1 MKCPCGGSTYVI
13 DTRKAGNEI
22 RRFRKCKVC
31 ERKLVT
37 METFVE
43 ALGKAPTIAQEPK
56 PKPKPKPPKV
66 PVATS
71 NKRKVEVRR
80 RLEDIK
86 LRVPSYYIEDDDY

>member
-1 MKCPCGGSTYVI
+1 MKCQCGGDTHVI
-13 DTRKAGNEI
+13 DTRKVGDGI

-31 ERKLVT
+31 ERKMVT
-37 METFVE
+37 LETFVE
-43 ALGKAPTIAQEPK
+43 SLGKAPVKKARAAPQ
-56 PKPKPKPPKV
+56 PKPKPPKV

-80 RLEDIK
+80 RLEDMK